1 MIEIEEDEKDSK
13 KSKNIINDNDN
24 KNNDSKNYSNG
35 VLDKLRAFG
44 GEKINNNVLQKTNIA
59 LIKSSNEPEIEE
71 LIKKITNTE
80 KNKNNIGIRKTIKII
95 SGKVKI
101 NDIRLYDYNYY
112 NFNKY
117 VYLKKEI
124 LKNCDI
130 YVIVCNIFET
140 KLELF
145 FTSFIEILR
154 QNIEYGKKKIVF
166 ILTSATNN
174 FLMNMVSSEQLIL
187 IKEQISFL
195 FKNYKQFCINIDINE
210 LDVDTLLQEI
220 INI

>member
-1 MIEIEEDEKDSK
+1 MIEAEEDEKDSK
-13 KSKNIINDNDN
+13 KYDKDN
-24 KNNDSKNYSNG
+24 KNNESKNYSNG
-35 VLDKLRAFG
+35 VLDKLRVLG
-44 GEKINNNVLQKTNIA
+44 GDKISNNVLQKTNIA

-80 KNKNNIGIRKTIKII
+80 KNRNNIGIRKTIKII

-112 NFNKY
+112 TFNKY
-117 VYLKKEI
+117 AYLKKEI
-124 LKNCDI
+124 FKNCDI
-130 YVIVCNIFET
+130 YVIVCNIFEQ
-140 KLELF
+140 KLESF

-154 QNIEYGKKKIVF
+154 QNLEYAKKKIVF

-195 FKNYKQFCINIDINE
+195 FKNYKHFCINTDINE
-210 LDVDTLLQEI
+210 LDVDKLLQEI